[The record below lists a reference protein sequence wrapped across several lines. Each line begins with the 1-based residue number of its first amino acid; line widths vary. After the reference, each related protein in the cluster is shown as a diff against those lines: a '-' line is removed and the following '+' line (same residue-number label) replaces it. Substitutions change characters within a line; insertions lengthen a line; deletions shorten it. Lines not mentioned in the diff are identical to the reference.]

1 MAKPPKQ
8 PKRTV
13 TPPHQGE
20 LGMDTRTVVQR
31 DTSSLPPNRLIRT
44 NDNLVAL
51 QTLLDE
57 KDPLTCDYRYRG
69 KVDLVYIDPPFMVN
83 SDFLADNAIDIE
95 LDDEA
100 GVQAKKEP
108 SLVEILT
115 YKDTW
120 RQGLDSFLS
129 MLKRR
134 LELLKQLL
142 APTGSIYVHLDWH
155 AVHYVKV
162 LMDEVWGYENFV
174 NEIAWQRQTSHN

>member
-1 MAKPPKQ
+1 M
-8 PKRTV
+8 
-13 TPPHQGE
+13 
-20 LGMDTRTVVQR
+20 
-31 DTSSLPPNRLIRT
+31 
-44 NDNLVAL
+44 
-51 QTLLDE
+51 
-57 KDPLTCDYRYRG
+57 
-69 KVDLVYIDPPFMVN
+69 DLVYIDPPFMVN